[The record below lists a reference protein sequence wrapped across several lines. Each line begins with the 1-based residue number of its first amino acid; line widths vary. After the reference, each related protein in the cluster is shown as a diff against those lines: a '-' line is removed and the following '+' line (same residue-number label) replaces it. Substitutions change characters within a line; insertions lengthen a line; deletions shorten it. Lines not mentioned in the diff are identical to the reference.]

1 MKLQNALFAS
11 ILLAGGLLAVP
22 AFAADNA
29 GDSTLSSGTR
39 TDVVAEGPDG
49 GRPEWKG
56 EHKARMTDDQLIQM
70 AALKDKFL
78 SSTATQ
84 RTQLMSLHRQL
95 KSALAKPEI
104 SRAEVLGIQ
113 GQMNS
118 IHDDLATKKLNNK
131 LDFIALLTPEQKEH
145 FRHHML
151 VSNAFGGHDGHGG
164 GGAGGACGG
173 GGHGHHGG
181 GGHHKMGG
189 PGGPGGPGG
198 GPRVG
203 FDQGQGPGPV
213 AFDAPEGFMGPEGPD
228 GQ

>member
-1 MKLQNALFAS
+1 MKLQNALFAN
-11 ILLAGGLLAVP
+11 ILLAGGLLAIP
-22 AFAADNA
+22 ALAADKA
-29 GDSTLSSGTR
+29 GDATLSSGTR
-39 TDVVAEGPDG
+39 TDVVADGPG
-49 GRPEWKG
+49 GERPEWKG
-56 EHKARMTDDQLIQM
+56 EHKARMTDDQLVQM

-78 SSTATQ
+78 SSTAAQ
-84 RTQLMSLHRQL
+84 RDQLMSLHRQL

-104 SRAEVLGIQ
+104 SRSEVLGIQ

-151 VSNAFGGHDGHGG
+151 VSNAFGGHHGPGG
-164 GGAGGACGG
+164 GGGACGG
-173 GGHGHHGG
+173 GGHEHHGR
-181 GGHHKMGG
+181 GHHKMGG
-189 PGGPGGPGG
+189 PGGPVGPGG

-213 AFDAPEGFMGPEGPD
+213 AFDAPFMGPEGPD
-228 GQ
+228 GE